1 MTSNIIYHYVY
12 RITNL
17 INNKHYYG
25 KRSSKIEAKL
35 DLGLKYYSSCQLL
48 KKDIKKCGSEN
59 FKFKIIKQF
68 KTAKD
73 AIIFETYLHKKF
85 DVKNNNNFYNNAN
98 QTGEKFDTTGKAVYY
113 NTLTKQN
120 EFLKVEERKNYHLNV
135 NKGYN
140 PYYNTLTQKSEM
152 EHPDIA
158 KNRPELQGF
167 SKGKIAIHNK
177 LTKQIKFIKP
187 GEYENNYKL
196 NSNWGLGTNSHHSKG
211 KTNYKNIKTGK
222 TEWLSTD
229 DPRIG
234 KEYVHMNINTATFK
248 NIKTGKIEKLK
259 TDDPRIGIEYVGT
272 TKGFCTYK
280 NIETEEYEYISIDN
294 PEIGIKYFKNSH
306 GHANY
311 KNIKTGETEWLSI
324 DDPRIGV
331 EYEHI
336 STGITVYKH
345 IKTDERI
352 KLKTDDPRIGVE
364 YVGIK
369 KKKKKYID
377 AHNNII
383 ELYDIDPII
392 KQKSYKLIKEK

>member
-167 SKGKIAIHNK
+167 SKGKIAIHNIH
-177 LTKQIKFIKP
+177 TKQIKYITQD
-187 GEYENNYKL
+187 EYENNYKI
-196 NSNWGLGTNSHHSKG
+196 NSNWDLGSGCEFAKG
-211 KTNYKNIKTGK
+211 YTIY
-222 TEWLSTD
+222 
-229 DPRIG
+229 
-234 KEYVHMNINTATFK
+234 K